1 MSTCSLYSY
10 FYWSQSNSGLFRALL
25 SDVQV
30 NTPTCLESSGISEA
44 TQIISDPLLQA
55 FTVETSLF
63 YIGSSD
69 CFSNLDF
76 PSNTAL
82 FSRSLNAERTIPIAG
97 TVGQTLASFSEAVLV
112 AANDSNQVGVLN
124 TSVTARCPESGSG
137 PGNVIA
143 LPIARANVQILRS
156 YHSVEQPL
164 PGSYAVCMIQ
174 GIPIRVVIMRWTNMC
189 GHLDVK
195 C

>member
-1 MSTCSLYSY
+1 MSTCFLYSY
-10 FYWSQSNSGLFRALL
+10 FYWSQSNSGLLRALL

-55 FTVETSLF
+55 FIVETSLF

-69 CFSNLDF
+69 CFLNLSF
-76 PSNTAL
+76 PSSIAL

-112 AANDSNQVGVLN
+112 AANDSNLVGVLN
-124 TSVTARCPESGSG
+124 TSVTARCPELGSG
-137 PGNVIA
+137 LRNVIA
-143 LPIARANVQILRS
+143 VPSARGIVQILRA
-156 YHSVEQPL
+156 YRSVEQPL
-164 PGSYAVCMIQ
+164 PGSYPLHIVHGTASV
-174 GIPIRVVIMRWTNMC
+174 
-189 GHLDVK
+189 L
-195 C
+195 

>member
-55 FTVETSLF
+55 FTVESSLF

-69 CFSNLDF
+69 CFLNLAF

-82 FSRSLNAERTIPIAG
+82 FSRILKYRKDHPHCWNSWADTGI
-97 TVGQTLASFSEAVLV
+97 
-112 AANDSNQVGVLN
+112 
-124 TSVTARCPESGSG
+124 
-137 PGNVIA
+137 
-143 LPIARANVQILRS
+143 ILRS
-156 YHSVEQPL
+156 GVGCSKWQQSGGSVEHQCHSPV
-164 PGSYAVCMIQ
+164 PRVAVWIWECHCHSICSWNSTDTAS
-174 GIPIRVVIMRWTNMC
+174 ISLC
-189 GHLDVK
+189 GTALAR
-195 C
+195 

>member
-1 MSTCSLYSY
+1 MFTCSLYSY

-69 CFSNLDF
+69 CFLSLTR
-76 PSNTAL
+76 PRNTAL
-82 FSRSLNAERTIPIAG
+82 FSRSLDAERTIPIAG
-97 TVGQTLASFSEAVLV
+97 IAGQTLASFSEVMLV
-112 AANDSNQVGVLN
+112 AANDNNLVGVVN
-124 TSVTARCPESGSG
+124 ISITDRCPESGSG
-137 PGNVIA
+137 PGNFIA
-143 LPIARANVQILRS
+143 IPSARAIVQILRA
-156 YHSVEQPL
+156 YRSVEQPL
-164 PGSYAVCMIQ
+164 PGSYPLHTVHGTASV
-174 GIPIRVVIMRWTNMC
+174 
-189 GHLDVK
+189 L
-195 C
+195 

>member
-10 FYWSQSNSGLFRALL
+10 FYWSQSNRGLFRALL

-55 FTVETSLF
+55 FTVESSLF

-69 CFSNLDF
+69 CFLNLAF

-82 FSRSLNAERTIPIAG
+82 FSRILNTERTIPIAG
-97 TVGQTLASFSEAVLV
+97 IVGQTLASFSEVVLV
-112 AANDSNQVGVLN
+112 AVNDSSLVAVLN
-124 TSVTARCPESGSG
+124 TSVTARCPESRFGS
-137 PGNVIA
+137 GNVIA
-143 LPIARANVQILRS
+143 IAFARGIVQILRA
-156 YHSVEQPL
+156 YRSVEQPL
-164 PGSYAVCMIQ
+164 PGSYPLHTVHGTASV
-174 GIPIRVVIMRWTNMC
+174 
-189 GHLDVK
+189 L
-195 C
+195 

>member
-1 MSTCSLYSY
+1 MSTYSLHSY

-174 GIPIRVVIMRWTNMC
+174 GIPIRVVIMR
-189 GHLDVK
+189 
-195 C
+195 

>member
-1 MSTCSLYSY
+1 MSTYSLHSY

-30 NTPTCLESSGISEA
+30 NTPTCLESSGISLA

-69 CFSNLDF
+69 CLLNLAF
-76 PSNTAL
+76 PSSTAL

-112 AANDSNQVGVLN
+112 AANDSSLVAVLN
-124 TSVTARCPESGSG
+124 TSVTAQCPESGSG
-137 PGNVIA
+137 PGNVIGIPST
-143 LPIARANVQILRS
+143 LTIVQILRA
-156 YHSVEQPL
+156 YRSVEQPL
-164 PGSYAVCMIQ
+164 PGSNPLHTVHGTANV
-174 GIPIRVVIMRWTNMC
+174 
-189 GHLDVK
+189 L
-195 C
+195 

>member
-69 CFSNLDF
+69 CFLNLTR

-82 FSRSLNAERTIPIAG
+82 FSRSLSTERTIPIAG
-97 TVGQTLASFSEAVLV
+97 TVGQTLASFSKAVLV
-112 AANDSNQVGVLN
+112 AANDSNLVGVLN
-124 TSVTARCPESGSG
+124 TSITARCPESGSG
-137 PGNVIA
+137 LGNLIT
-143 LPIARANVQILRS
+143 ITYARAVVQILRA
-156 YHSVEQPL
+156 YRSVEQPL
-164 PGSYAVCMIQ
+164 PGSYPLHTVHGTASV
-174 GIPIRVVIMRWTNMC
+174 
-189 GHLDVK
+189 L
-195 C
+195 

>member
-55 FTVETSLF
+55 FTVETSLY

-69 CFSNLDF
+69 CFLNLAF
-76 PSNTAL
+76 PSSTAL

-97 TVGQTLASFSEAVLV
+97 TVGQTLASFSEVVLV
-112 AANDSNQVGVLN
+112 AANDSNLVGVLN
-124 TSVTARCPESGSG
+124 TSITARCPESGSG

-143 LPIARANVQILRS
+143 LPSARAIVQILRA
-156 YHSVEQPL
+156 YRSVEQPL
-164 PGSYAVCMIQ
+164 PGSYPLHTVHRTASV
-174 GIPIRVVIMRWTNMC
+174 
-189 GHLDVK
+189 L
-195 C
+195 

>member
-1 MSTCSLYSY
+1 MSTCSLNSY
-10 FYWSQSNSGLFRALL
+10 FYWSQSNRGLFRALL

-30 NTPTCLESSGISEA
+30 NTPTCLESSGISLA

-69 CFSNLDF
+69 CFLNLAL

-97 TVGQTLASFSEAVLV
+97 AGGQTLASFSEVVLV
-112 AANDSNQVGVLN
+112 AANDSILVEVVN

-137 PGNVIA
+137 PGNIIGI
-143 LPIARANVQILRS
+143 PSARANVQILRA
-156 YHSVEQPL
+156 YRSVEQPL

-174 GIPIRVVIMRWTNMC
+174 GIPIHVVIMR
-189 GHLDVK
+189 
-195 C
+195 